1 MNYCKLYFGSVALA
15 LCFASSANAAI
26 IGTLKITGSMQVNAV
41 GVDWYPTG
49 SGTGSFNTVALSS
62 GFFSGIFNPAGSP
75 AYTGVV
81 KDLNS
86 VSQPVGVPIFLNSYL
101 SNFSAPGYSS
111 LTYDLTRIFASS
123 APICTGAESLNT
135 PCALAAG
142 SPFTLSNTAQG
153 VNMLFGVGGFFQ
165 FPGELDSYATGN
177 YTAAFSGASI
187 ASVLQVLGAGG
198 SFDFSYSADFTVGPE
213 PGTTVPEPGAT
224 TLMAAG
230 FGLMAAYAR
239 RKRS

>member
-1 MNYCKLYFGSVALA
+1 MNYCKLYVGSVALA

-26 IGTLKITGSMQVNAV
+26 IGTMKITGSMQVDAA
-41 GVDWYPTG
+41 GVDWSPTG
-49 SGTGSFNTVALSS
+49 SGTGSFNAVAVST
-62 GFFSGIFNPAGSP
+62 GFFSGIYNPAGSP

-81 KDLNS
+81 KDLNN

-101 SNFSAPGYSS
+101 SNFTAPGYSG
-111 LTYDLTRIFASS
+111 LTYDLTTIFASS
-123 APICTGAESLNT
+123 APVCTGAEGLNT
-135 PCALAAG
+135 PCAAAAG

-153 VNMLFGVGGFFQ
+153 VNMLFSVGGFFQ
-165 FPGELDSYATGN
+165 FPGEVDSYATGS
-177 YTAAFSGASI
+177 YTAALSGASI

-198 SFDFSYSADFTVGPE
+198 SINPSYSADFTI
-213 PGTTVPEPGAT
+213 TTVPEPGTT